1 MVLNL
6 FFGSLA
12 YHSYQWAVLAPQTL
26 RASCVP
32 AWSLCAL
39 ASGWCLAPQSESS
52 AKHVLAADL
61 LCSQACSAP
70 CQERNW
76 ESQVNSSL
84 PAFSIRISS
93 CTGSYLLKKGPI
105 FLDRLALQAFQT
117 PRPPSWWLLAAVES
131 SISKTVL
138 KNSCGSFLQKQFS
151 FSLGLFS

>member
-1 MVLNL
+1 MGCPGPPNTPSLPCPCMVPMCL
-6 FFGSLA
+6 SLRL
-12 YHSYQWAVLAPQTL
+12 VLGTDSR
-26 RASCVP
+26 RAKP
-32 AWSLCAL
+32 
-39 ASGWCLAPQSESS
+39 
-52 AKHVLAADL
+52 VLAADL

-93 CTGSYLLKKGPI
+93 CTGSYLLKKGPL

-117 PRPPSWWLLAAVES
+117 PRPPSWWLLAAVKS